1 LPSFSL
7 LIAFLVALGIGSCCR
22 LRSQEIQI
30 PNYVL
35 VTSFLAYLVPDG
47 NSPQSVFRAL
57 GIHLDQDAL
66 YGELSIGKRVFSVKE
81 KGPPS

>member
-1 LPSFSL
+1 
-7 LIAFLVALGIGSCCR
+7 
-22 LRSQEIQI
+22 
-30 PNYVL
+30 L